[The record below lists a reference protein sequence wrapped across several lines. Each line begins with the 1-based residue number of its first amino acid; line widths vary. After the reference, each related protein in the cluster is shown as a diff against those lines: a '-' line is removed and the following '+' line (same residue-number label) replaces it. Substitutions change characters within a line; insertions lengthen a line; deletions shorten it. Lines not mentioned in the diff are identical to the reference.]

1 MAMRPVG
8 AALQTRQVVRIVAFL
23 PTIEALPADA
33 KVPAG
38 EGHVLAAAIVVHP
51 IQAGA
56 GLAAQLLPC
65 ARQLARTGKLSIM
78 NLHFDTLPSAN
89 NHSEREQ
96 ENNENGGESGIR

>member
-23 PTIEALPADA
+23 PTIEALAADA

-65 ARQLARTGKLSIM
+65 ARQLARTGKLSLM
-78 NLHFDTLPSAN
+78 HLHLDTLQSVN
-89 NHSEREQ
+89 NHSEREHLHP
-96 ENNENGGESGIR
+96 SGLQPYS